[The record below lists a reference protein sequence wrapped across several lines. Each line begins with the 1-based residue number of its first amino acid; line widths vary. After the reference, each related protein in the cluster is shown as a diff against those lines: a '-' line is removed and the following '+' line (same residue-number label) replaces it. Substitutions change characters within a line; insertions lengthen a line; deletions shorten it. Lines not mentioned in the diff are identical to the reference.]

1 MEFLIIVSLTVAL
14 TIIFVVSAIY
24 KDLFDLGSLLQSK
37 YEYSCILGQSIGID
51 DYYVFNASINY
62 SVQRD
67 SKKSM
72 NVDVIMQTK
81 DSDYTD
87 LVLWRADKLKENE
100 IAISQ
105 NIAVENH
112 ISEGDKLFS
121 KHIVTGEIVD
131 YIVKQIVPASSDSRI
146 INEYLKN
153 GIIIMGYDAE
163 YINNLSH
170 NVVLFTKQSVNDYTG
185 ITEIVYRKDEIEI
198 VLFDMLPYI
207 IIAVT
212 VTGIAFF
219 LLMVLTGKSISHN
232 FCRLVIMGISKRILN
247 KKYNCLSL
255 KTGACSLII
264 SFFGP
269 MLYCIILGVSIY
281 EMIFIIA
288 MVIICSIILIIG
300 TSISKKRLW
309 RC

>member
-1 MEFLIIVSLTVAL
+1 MEFLIIFSLTVTL
-14 TIIFVVSAIY
+14 TIIFVISAIH
-24 KDLFDLGSLLQSK
+24 KDLFDLSSLLKSK

-62 SVQRD
+62 SAQRD

-87 LVLWRADKLKENE
+87 LVFWRADKLKENE

-112 ISEGDKLFS
+112 ISEGDQLFS
-121 KHIVTGEIVD
+121 KYIVTGEIVD
-131 YIVKQIVPASSDSRI
+131 YTVKQIVPASSDTRI

-153 GIIIMGYDAE
+153 GIIIMGYDEE

-185 ITEIVYRKDEIEI
+185 ITEIIYRKDEIEI

-212 VTGIAFF
+212 VTGIASF
-219 LLMVLTGKSISHN
+219 LLMVLIRKSISHN
-232 FCRLVIMGISKRILN
+232 FCRLVIIGVSKKLLD
-247 KKYNCLSL
+247 KKYNSLSL
-255 KTGACSLII
+255 KTGFCSLII

-269 MLYCIILGVSIY
+269 VLYCTIVGTSIY
-281 EMIFIIA
+281 EMMFLIA
-288 MVIICSIILIIG
+288 LLLLCSIIMIIG
-300 TSISKKRLW
+300 MNISKNRLW